1 MQPAGDAISFD
12 ENEWVSSSVQIRSTL
27 SILSIT
33 RIVKKKVSW
42 TVLSIEFVYGT
53 FRAVE
58 VTRNFIAMNIEYVIV
73 KIGAQY
79 VMYNLC

>member
-1 MQPAGDAISFD
+1 MGIIFGADQVHTFHLKYH
-12 ENEWVSSSVQIRSTL
+12 ENREE
-27 SILSIT
+27 
-33 RIVKKKVSW
+33 KVSW